1 MFDKRLALG
10 SRGFFCGDLKK
21 NEGKNMNA
29 HLGLFRFLPALSTA
43 AFVFLTTALGVEE
56 KADLRIQ
63 FPAEKVTRL
72 RWSQNTASTR
82 KGSLKDR
89 PFVLETERRVAIT
102 MTLTGMRP
110 EAGET
115 SALEMR
121 CGDMFSHNIQRIG
134 DEAKSEVLIE
144 GARLTAKENDKVTID
159 SENDVGLDKIPN
171 WIEQVRQM
179 ENARARISL
188 DAAGRTLKIDGDKT
202 VLDQVKGGA
211 AQNLFPLLAGKE
223 VSVGESW
230 EDAQEVSKLDK
241 LALTRPVNIRSVLT
255 FKRWVEKNERRMAEI
270 HLQTVWGSDKLQGTT
285 PEGLKINLDK
295 VRGLGWGI
303 CFFDPQEGLFYD
315 GKIDF
320 TLDYEL
326 NAVKPDGETE
336 NLTVSERTV
345 TMFEPAKEKAAA
357 TPKKTTAI
365 KASGAT
371 ADENVRT
378 DDGAKR

>member
-1 MFDKRLALG
+1 
-10 SRGFFCGDLKK
+10 
-21 NEGKNMNA
+21 MNA